1 MQDANIPSSVY
12 YALGVLV
19 VTNIG
24 TLVSIATVAFRALWW
39 ASKLDSRVEDAKSTS
54 VRAHRRID
62 IIESKK

>member
-1 MQDANIPSSVY
+1 VQDANIPSSVY